1 MCSCLPATTC
11 HQLDYETVGLE
22 VDLRAIR
29 HRRLRFRNLL
39 QSATLSGSPALV
51 SDLNPTRAEVIAK
64 DADGNTHRDRM
75 DHLYREFLA
84 QLMYAYGAPGSKDD
98 AHARHTKICNT

>member
-1 MCSCLPATTC
+1 M
-11 HQLDYETVGLE
+11 GLGA
-22 VDLRAIR
+22 DLRAVR

-64 DADGNTHRDRM
+64 DADGNTCLH
-75 DHLYREFLA
+75 
-84 QLMYAYGAPGSKDD
+84 
-98 AHARHTKICNT
+98 HAASTLSLDLVKYLLSICVSSFSINFKISM

>member
-1 MCSCLPATTC
+1 MCIRDRTT
-11 HQLDYETVGLE
+11 
-22 VDLRAIR
+22 
-29 HRRLRFRNLL
+29 
-39 QSATLSGSPALV
+39 
-51 SDLNPTRAEVIAK
+51 

-84 QLMYAYGAPGSKDD
+84 QLMYAYGAPGSKDE